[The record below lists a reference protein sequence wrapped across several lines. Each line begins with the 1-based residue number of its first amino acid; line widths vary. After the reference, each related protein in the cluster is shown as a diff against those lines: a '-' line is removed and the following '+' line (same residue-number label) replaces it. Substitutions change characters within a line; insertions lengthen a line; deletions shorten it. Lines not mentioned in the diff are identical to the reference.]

1 MVALAP
7 ADDEVREA
15 LSRSVARQAPNAG
28 TLPDVSLRA
37 RIFLAN
43 AAVTAI
49 AAIVLLLTPVT
60 VSSPAHLREIAIVV
74 GGLSAILVINLVL
87 LRRAFGPLER
97 MTAVMRSVELLQ
109 PGRRVPVYGQ
119 EAEIVDLTRAF
130 NEMLE
135 RLEGEQQDSER
146 RSLEAQESE
155 RQRVARELHDEV
167 GQSLT
172 AVMLQLDRVA
182 RFAPDGLREEMGE
195 AREVARSSLEDV
207 RAIAQRLRPEALD
220 DLGLPSA
227 LTALTDRVSERT
239 GIRIEKR
246 FASPCPEM
254 TRGGARLLPDSP
266 GGRDQC
272 ASPCRGLGGLHR
284 VEGRRRGRDADG
296 GRRRDRPG
304 WCRARL
310 GHPRD
315 ARTRIDDRRRPRDR
329 EQRRCRDEGDPAVA
343 RGIERDMTVPL
354 KTRILLADDHAVV
367 RRGLRMVLDAEPDLE
382 VVIEAADGAEAVEH
396 GLREDIPLAVLDV
409 TMPRLTGIQ
418 AARSSPSETPACAC

>member
-15 LSRSVARQAPNAG
+15 LSRPVARQAPNAG

-37 RIFLAN
+37 RIFVTN
-43 AAVTAI
+43 AAVTVV
-49 AAIVLLLTPVT
+49 AAVVLLLTPVT
-60 VSSPAHLREIAIVV
+60 VSSPAHLREVAIVV

-135 RLEGEQQDSER
+135 RLEGEQRDSVR

-182 RFAPDGLREEMGE
+182 RFAPDGLREEMAE
-195 AREVARSSLEDV
+195 AREAARSSLEDV

-239 GIRIEKR
+239 GVRVETR

-254 TRGGARLLPDSP
+254 TPEGELVCYRIAQEAVTNALRHAE
-266 GGRDQC
+266 
-272 ASPCRGLGGLHR
+272 AS
-284 VEGRRRGRDADG
+284 
-296 GRRRDRPG
+296 
-304 WCRARL
+304 
-310 GHPRD
+310 
-315 ARTRIDDRRRPRDR
+315 
-329 EQRRCRDEGDPAVA
+329 AVCIA
-343 RGIERDMTVPL
+343 L
-354 KTRILLADDHAVV
+354 KV
-367 RRGLRMVLDAEPDLE
+367 
-382 VVIEAADGAEAVEH
+382 ADGAVTLTVVDDGT
-396 GLREDIPLAVLDV
+396 GLDGAAPGS
-409 TMPRLTGIQ
+409 GIQ
-418 AARSSPSETPACAC
+418 GMRERALMIGADFEIESSDGAGTKVILRLPEAKSAI